1 MHKVECPSC
10 AQTIRLEKEPKPGQ
24 LITCPT
30 CNAALVVTTTSPL
43 SVSWV
48 ALDDYGEETAA
59 DHDRWHKS
67 KKHKKRYER
76 DDAEDLEDT
85 DDDLESF
92 GKRRR
97 PKRTRNLDDDY
108 DF

>member
-10 AQTIRLEKEPKPGQ
+10 AQTIRLEKEPKSGQ
-24 LITCPT
+24 LITCST
-30 CNAALVVTTTSPL
+30 CNTALVVTTISPL
-43 SVSWV
+43 AVSWA
-48 ALDDYGEETAA
+48 ALN
-59 DHDRWHKS
+59 DHAENPVDNDHWRKS
-67 KKHKKRYER
+67 KKNKKRYER
-76 DDAEDLEDT
+76 EESEDFEDI
-85 DDDLESF
+85 DDDVESF

>member
-24 LITCPT
+24 LITCST
-30 CNAALVVTTTSPL
+30 CNTALVVTTISPL
-43 SVSWV
+43 TVSWA
-48 ALDDYGEETAA
+48 ALDDHAENSVGH
-59 DHDRWHKS
+59 DHWRKS

-76 DDAEDLEDT
+76 EDSEDSDDI
-85 DDDLESF
+85 DDDVESF

-108 DF
+108 DY

>member
-10 AQTIRLEKEPKPGQ
+10 AQTIRLEKDPKVGQ
-24 LITCPT
+24 LITCSSCET
-30 CNAALVVTTTSPL
+30 ALVVATISPL
-43 SVSWV
+43 TLNWV
-48 ALDDYGEETAA
+48 ALDDHVEENPA
-59 DHDRWHKS
+59 DHDRRRKS

-76 DDAEDLEDT
+76 DDTEDFEDT
-85 DDDLESF
+85 DDDVESF

-108 DF
+108 DD